1 MIARSGGRMDTPKNY
16 LSIDGNKVMA
26 PTAERQ
32 AELEAASG
40 ESEDAFDISTPE
52 KAHES
57 LRPGIIILAV
67 HAGYRAVVGVLG
79 LAALGPALATGGVGA
94 LLGLGLTAGF
104 LLVPALISGGLAWGI
119 YRHSRIASIAAII
132 WALVLCIA
140 PIALLV
146 GGLPL
151 GALLPLLFNAAML
164 TTLAWATMANFAWHR
179 FQRGDL
185 ADPDVFD

>member
-1 MIARSGGRMDTPKNY
+1 M
-16 LSIDGNKVMA
+16 
-26 PTAERQ
+26 
-32 AELEAASG
+32 
-40 ESEDAFDISTPE
+40 
-52 KAHES
+52 
-57 LRPGIIILAV
+57 
-67 HAGYRAVVGVLG
+67 
-79 LAALGPALATGGVGA
+79 GA
-94 LLGLGLTAGF
+94 LLGLGLTAGL